1 MNRTKIEWTD
11 YTWNPITGCSRRCSY
26 CYAWKMAKRLRGRY
40 GYPKD
45 DPFRVTFHPDR
56 LNEPSKVKKPSKIFV
71 CSMGEMFDK
80 DSKYGWIGLIFAV
93 IKRNPHHIFQILT
106 KCPEVLPQFSFP
118 ENVWLGITIDRQ
130 REVKGLKYLLET
142 DAKVKFISFEPL
154 HEEID
159 IILDG
164 IDWIIIGSQTNPYKP
179 PNYEWVLSLI
189 QQAKSK
195 NIPVFVKDN
204 LKPIMFSIKLL
215 QEFPCN
221 NSATST
227 QQTEDRVPGAR

>member
-164 IDWIIIGSQTNPYKP
+164 IDWIIIGSQTNPYEP

-221 NSATST
+221 NSATNM
-227 QQTEDRVPGAR
+227 QQTEDSVPGAR